1 MSDISISANTP
12 LAMAM
17 EHSASGNE
25 ATADTAGTV
34 LSGHNPEGADS
45 QEQTVA
51 GTEVASRT
59 SDYMGT
65 GPDWSS
71 TGTDNEFAK
80 IIQTTLNDGMGSI
93 TDRLV

>member
-1 MSDISISANTP
+1 MSDISISANSP
-12 LAMAM
+12 LSMALDNA
-17 EHSASGNE
+17 ASSNE
-25 ATADTAGTV
+25 IVADNAQTV
-34 LSGHNPEGADS
+34 ISGRNPEGADT

-59 SDYMGT
+59 ADYLGS

-80 IIQTTLNDGMGSI
+80 AIEATLNEGMGSI
-93 TDRLV
+93 ADKIV